1 MIRLFRVIR
10 VLFSLIFGK
19 MPGRSG
25 PLDARKDMQIFG
37 RKVPLAWLQLSFQKA
52 RLLTAVAGITF
63 AAVLMFMQF
72 GFQEALFSTTTTI
85 HRSIRGD
92 LFLISKQS
100 ENLFSSRQFSRR
112 ILYQTLSHEAV
123 ASASPIY
130 IGILP
135 WKNPWTKKERA
146 IFIIG
151 LEPNA
156 TLLEVKGV
164 RENFARVQTEDTVLF
179 DSLSRPE
186 FGDVAQ
192 SLARGERVE
201 AEVNKRR
208 VEVRGLF
215 ELGASFAADGNLL
228 TTDLNFQRLFSR
240 DAGQIDFG
248 VLSLADGADLKTAQR
263 TIEKTLPEDVRVLTK
278 DEFVEFERSYW
289 ESATAIGFVFN
300 FGAILG
306 LVVGVIITY
315 QVLYTDVVNHLPEY
329 ATLKA
334 MGYTNNY
341 LTRVVLEE
349 SVILSV
355 LGFLPG
361 LVAALVLYALASAGS
376 GLPIEMTA
384 GRIALVF
391 FLTVLMCFTSGLL
404 AMRKLKH
411 ADPADIF

>member
-1 MIRLFRVIR
+1 MIQRIW
-10 VLFSLIFGK
+10 
-19 MPGRSG
+19 
-25 PLDARKDMQIFG
+25 
-37 RKVPLAWLQLSFQKA
+37 RKVPLAWLQLSFQKT
-52 RLLTAVAGITF
+52 RLLTALAGITF

-92 LFLISKQS
+92 LFLISTQS

-112 ILYQTLSHEAV
+112 ILYQTLNHEGV
-123 ASASPIY
+123 AGASPIY

-146 IFIIG
+146 IFIMG
-151 LEPNA
+151 FEPNS

-164 RENFARVQTEDTVLF
+164 RENFAGATPEDAVLF
-179 DSLSRPE
+179 DTLSRPE
-186 FGDVAQ
+186 FGDVAA
-192 SLARGERVE
+192 SLQKGERVR
-201 AEVNKRR
+201 AEVNKRM

-228 TTDLNFQRLFSR
+228 TTDLNFQRLFNR
-240 DAGQIDFG
+240 EPGEIDFG
-248 VLSLADGADLKTAQR
+248 VISLAEGANLEQVKSR
-263 TIEKTLPEDVRVLTK
+263 IEKTLPSDVRVLTK
-278 DEFVEFERSYW
+278 EEFVAFERNYW
-289 ESATAIGFVFN
+289 ETATAIGFVFN

-306 LVVGVIITY
+306 LIVGIIITY

-334 MGYTNNY
+334 MGYTNGY

-349 SVILSV
+349 SIILSV
-355 LGFLPG
+355 LGFVPG
-361 LVAALVLYALASAGS
+361 LVAALVLYALASSGS

-384 GRIALVF
+384 GRVGLVF
-391 FLTVLMCFTSGLL
+391 FLTVLMCFVSGLL
-404 AMRKLKH
+404 AMRKLKS